1 MDLSCELPKL
11 SCLKKPTKS
20 DIDKLKEANIVPN
33 NLIDSIFKDLEKD
46 YSILKKK
53 TKSRT
58 KSKTKGGKKSSNRKN
73 MRTKRMGTKL
83 MGTKKRMFGGELTK
97 FQKDKITDMVILLI
111 AGTSYWTVIP
121 FLEAWIISIGIL
133 PKLCGQNMMEHISS
147 SLFAAEGQTC
157 AARSQRYNTIM
168 TGFVALIT
176 GSAWYQK
183 NKFTKENLSK
193 KYDKIHHYVKKKLFG
208 PSETPTPPRTPTPS
222 PPRDPEPSR
231 RRQGESSSSS
241 SRSRHQE
248 QQYQEDQEHDQDD
261 TSGRGQGR
269 TGRR

>member
-1 MDLSCELPKL
+1 MDISCELPKL
-11 SCLKKPTKS
+11 SCLKKPSKS
-20 DIDKLKEANIVPN
+20 DIDKLKEANIAPN

-46 YSILKKK
+46 YSVLKKK

-58 KSKTKGGKKSSNRKN
+58 KSKSKTKGAKLIGGRKSLKNKK
-73 MRTKRMGTKL
+73 MRTKMR
-83 MGTKKRMFGGELTK
+83 TKKLMFGGELTK
-97 FQKDKITDMVILLI
+97 YQKDKITDMVILLV
-111 AGTSYWTVIP
+111 AGSSYWTLIP
-121 FLEAWIISIGIL
+121 ILESWIITIGIL

-147 SLFAAEGQTC
+147 SLFASESQSC

-176 GSAWYQK
+176 SSAWYQK

-193 KYDKIHHYVKKKLFG
+193 KYDKIHHYVKKKIFG
-208 PSETPTPPRTPTPS
+208 PSETPTPPNTPTPS
-222 PPRDPEPSR
+222 PPRQPEPSR
-231 RRQGESSSSS
+231 SRQGEP

-248 QQYQEDQEHDQDD
+248 QQYAEEQEDESQ
-261 TSGRGQGR
+261 TRGTGR

>member
-58 KSKTKGGKKSSNRKN
+58 KTKTKTKGGKKSSYRKN
-73 MRTKRMGTKL
+73 MRTKR

-97 FQKDKITDMVILLI
+97 FQKDKITDMVILLV
-111 AGTSYWTVIP
+111 AGSSYWTVIP
-121 FLEAWIISIGIL
+121 VLEAWIISIGIL

-222 PPRDPEPSR
+222 PPRESEPSR
-231 RRQGESSSSS
+231 RRQGEA

-248 QQYQEDQEHDQDD
+248 QQYQEEQQYDQDD

-269 TGRR
+269 SGRR